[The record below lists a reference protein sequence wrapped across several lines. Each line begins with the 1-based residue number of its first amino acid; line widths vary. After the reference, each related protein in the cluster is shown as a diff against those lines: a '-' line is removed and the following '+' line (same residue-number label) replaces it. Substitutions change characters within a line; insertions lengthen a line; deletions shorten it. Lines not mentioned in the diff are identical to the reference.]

1 MSVTVARSIEEALA
15 SLARVPNTM
24 VLAGGTDA
32 MVEINFGHRRPHHV
46 VAVDRVPE
54 LGRWQREGSSLRI
67 GAGVTYAALEAP
79 PFSVLVPALSHAA
92 RTVGSPQI
100 RNAGT
105 IGGNVAMAS
114 PAGDTLPVLAALDA
128 TIELHRVGEM
138 RLVPWHE
145 FFVGPKK
152 TTRRDDELV
161 VAVHV
166 PVRRG
171 PQSFL
176 KVGTRNAMV
185 IAVAS
190 VCLAVDLDERTV
202 GCGLGAVGPVPLR
215 ARDAE
220 AWVAEQLV
228 WHGDSVSARDASLSR
243 EFGRM
248 VGEAARPID
257 DHRGTAAFR
266 RHAIAV
272 CAERA
277 LDRAFEGGQP
287 ARAAV
292 GAGSS

>member
-1 MSVTVARSIEEALA
+1 MPRSRRHRSACSYPALA
-15 SLARVPNTM
+15 
-24 VLAGGTDA
+24 
-32 MVEINFGHRRPHHV
+32 
-46 VAVDRVPE
+46 
-54 LGRWQREGSSLRI
+54 
-67 GAGVTYAALEAP
+67 
-79 PFSVLVPALSHAA
+79 HAA

-128 TIELHRVGEM
+128 TIELQRVGEV

-145 FFVGPKK
+145 FFIGPKK

-171 PQSFL
+171 PQSFM

-202 GCGLGAVGPVPLR
+202 RCGLGAVGPVPLR
-215 ARDAE
+215 AR
-220 AWVAEQLV
+220 VLPK
-228 WHGDSVSARDASLSR
+228 HGWSTSSTGTRDTRAVRADASLAR
-243 EFGRM
+243 EFGRR
-248 VGEAARPID
+248 VGRSGASDRRSSRHGGLPSPCDRGVRRACARPRL
-257 DHRGTAAFR
+257 RGRAR
-266 RHAIAV
+266 RP
-272 CAERA
+272 ERPSE
-277 LDRAFEGGQP
+277 R
-287 ARAAV
+287 R
-292 GAGSS
+292 S

>member
-1 MSVTVARSIEEALA
+1 MSVTVARSLDEALET
-15 SLARVPNTM
+15 LARVPQSM

-32 MVEINFGHRRPHHV
+32 MVEINFGHRRPQHV
-46 VAVDRVPE
+46 VAVDRIPE
-54 LGRWQREGSSLRI
+54 LNEWRSDGSTLRI
-67 GAGVTYAALEAP
+67 GAGVTYAALEAA
-79 PFSVLVPALSHAA
+79 PFERLVTALAHAA

-105 IGGNVAMAS
+105 LGGNVAMAS

-128 TIELHRVGEM
+128 SIELHRVGEV
-138 RLVPWHE
+138 RVVPWHE

-161 VAVHV
+161 VAILV

-171 PQSFL
+171 PQAFL

-190 VCLAVDLDERTV
+190 VCLVIDLDERTV
-202 GCGLGAVGPVPLR
+202 RCGLGAVGPVPLR
-215 ARDAE
+215 APAAE
-220 AWVAEQLV
+220 AWVADQLV
-228 WHGDSVSARDASLSR
+228 WTDDHVRPRDPALSR
-243 EFGRM
+243 EFGRR

-266 RHAIAV
+266 RHAISV
-272 CAERA
+272 CAARA
-277 LDRAFEGGQP
+277 LGRAFDGGLQGGKP
-287 ARAAV
+287 
-292 GAGSS
+292 